1 MKMAQKNINNSKH
14 FYFHEIKDIKE
25 KKKLEP
31 EDSEI
36 IEDIVQVHE
45 IKEIRNINQP
55 NQILRYPRNCQI
67 KLEGELV
74 SRGNSYNANYQQY
87 NDYQNNECYNEQY
100 NPGNE
105 YVEYQP
111 QNEMISEEVELNKG
125 QDDVNIG
132 YVDAPFLAEENEEEE
147 NNLDENCEEKDNKIE
162 NLIESIFEQLNSDE
176 ILNNNDLKNSFESLD
191 EDEKNEIIEGI
202 KIKIE
207 NNEQQSRF
215 DQFLNS
221 LS

>member
-1 MKMAQKNINNSKH
+1 MKMAQKGTNNSKH
-14 FYFHEIKDIKE
+14 FYFHEIKDIKG

-45 IKEIRNINQP
+45 IKEIKNINQP
-55 NQILRYPRNCQI
+55 KQVFRNPRNFQI
-67 KLEGELV
+67 KFEGEPA
-74 SRGNSYNANYQQY
+74 SGNSYNVNYQQY
-87 NDYQNNECYNEQY
+87 ENYQNNEYYNGQY
-100 NPGNE
+100 NPCNE
-105 YVEYQP
+105 YVEYQQ
-111 QNEMISEEVELNKG
+111 QNEMISEEAGLNNG
-125 QDDVNIG
+125 QDNVNIG

-147 NNLDENCEEKDNKIE
+147 NNCDENCEEKDNKIE

-176 ILNNNDLKNSFESLD
+176 ILSNNDLKNTLESLD
-191 EDEKNEIIEGI
+191 EDEKNEVIEGI

-215 DQFLNS
+215 YQFLNS

>member
-1 MKMAQKNINNSKH
+1 MAQKSTNNSKH
-14 FYFHEIKDIKE
+14 FYFHEIKNIKG

-55 NQILRYPRNCQI
+55 KQVFRNPRNFQI
-67 KLEGELV
+67 KFEGAPA
-74 SRGNSYNANYQQY
+74 SGNSYNLNYQQY
-87 NDYQNNECYNEQY
+87 ENYQNNEFYNEQY
-100 NPGNE
+100 NPCNE
-105 YVEYQP
+105 YVEYQQ
-111 QNEMISEEVELNKG
+111 QNEIISEEAGLNNG
-125 QDDVNIG
+125 QDNINIG

-147 NNLDENCEEKDNKIE
+147 NNCDENCEEKDNKIE

-176 ILNNNDLKNSFESLD
+176 ILSNNDLKNTLESLD
-191 EDEKNEIIEGI
+191 EDEKNEVIEGI